1 MRFYPVLIA
10 LFMISGCAERPAT
23 DPVPD
28 RSIAQPEAQ
37 TAPSA
42 CINFG
47 LRAGQV
53 MAARQAGEP
62 FQQIISEDARR
73 YPSVASKAVADMLM
87 QALNAPIE
95 ETDAARQQRVQEFA
109 TYYLSRCSQWAQ
121 SR

>member
-10 LFMISGCAERPAT
+10 LLMISGPAT
-23 DPVPD
+23 ASVPD
-28 RSIAQPEAQ
+28 QGTAQPETQAV
-37 TAPSA
+37 PRA

-73 YPSVASKAVADMLM
+73 YPSAASKAVADMLM

-121 SR
+121 NR